1 MVLVWF
7 LVLLYENYKV
17 SLDVFIEV
25 AGGRRW
31 TAMIVDN
38 QDTSSLVVFN
48 KPFHSVDILKT
59 SKAHLGA
66 RIFVSLKKCY
76 EKFSSAAET
85 LAGVSIS
92 FV

>member
-1 MVLVWF
+1 M
-7 LVLLYENYKV
+7 
-17 SLDVFIEV
+17 SLDICIEV

-38 QDTSSLVVFN
+38 QDSSSLVVFE
-48 KPFHSVDILKT
+48 KPLHSVVDILKS
-59 SKAHLGA
+59 SKACLGA
-66 RIFVSLKKCY
+66 RVFISLKKCY
-76 EKFSSAAET
+76 EKFSPAAEA